1 MVQRGS
7 LSYGITTKLDAKG
20 IDEFLKKLDR
30 VDAKLKT
37 LRGGS
42 LSKGLGASLSKEIK
56 QIEAASK
63 RLNRTKEVQAKRDY
77 QAMVLKRKRRKAK
90 AKEAQKLEK
99 EQKQLSEKAA
109 LAVTKAEKEKVE
121 KAKKS
126 IEETRKQFQKD
137 QKDRERAS
145 AAEARKQ
152 EKNASDFA
160 RYKAQLARQEE
171 RDTETIRKENLRGF
185 NQRQKLRE
193 REALSKQK
201 DLQNFS
207 RYKAQ
212 LAQQEEKEAQKAALI
227 QVRRDAQAQR
237 FRRKRAQALKRER
250 AAAAKAAE
258 KAALIQVQRD
268 AQAQRLRR
276 KRRQQQERE
285 ARARGRGRGRA
296 AFPLQRVV
304 AGAALFT
311 GLRLA
316 RQATVGLVTEAV
328 QFNRVL
334 ETSQASLTGLLAQ
347 SLELTDSFGKRLD
360 VQEKLGAAG
369 NIAREQLE
377 ALRKDSRRTVASL
390 TDLVTTFQTNLSLG
404 LRAGLDVG
412 EVRQFTV
419 AISQAANA
427 LGLPQNQL
435 AEEVRS
441 LLQGTI
447 NPRNTRIAVALGIT
461 NQQIRQARE
470 QGQLFEF
477 LSNQLEAFGAIAEE
491 QANTLNGR
499 LLRFRQTLQELIG
512 LSGSGFTDKLSANLG
527 KALNALLTEDFEL
540 NPRALQVL
548 EPIFASLNRIQDKL
562 VDTLPVSSFE
572 ELEAAAEKFGTALE
586 FAFDFAKGF
595 VTTFIGS
602 IRALAGAFKALGF
615 NAEETGAFF
624 GKLFGVV
631 ALVAG
636 ALLPLVTLA
645 FRARGVF
652 AGLGGQLKKLAPI
665 VLGFVARLGA
675 LARALTLVATLLV
688 PGGVIVRGIG
698 ILLGLLSGGLLV
710 GNAFQDDTESVTE
723 AITGVSTASQE
734 ATKSLEEY
742 RREAELAAL
751 GNALFQKETNISTT
765 AGPGGRRADILRQL
779 PGAEEADT
787 FVDPSAELR
796 RELLETAP
804 QATFATERLAEA
816 FKQASE
822 SGRVFFDLLPP
833 ASREYDELVARLR
846 QVREEIAEKE
856 SFGTRE
862 GAFGLR
868 IPVFAEEIQRLAAEA
883 EKIETALAAFD
894 DQRALEL
901 ANKRA
906 EQLAKNFNKTRQR
919 IDDIKASAQEL
930 ARINGQG
937 RDLEGRRLIALDNQ
951 YVAIERQFEVR
962 QRDLQAQRAEL
973 LLLSQRL
980 PVLLG
985 GVALIDEELAAQKQL
1000 TLERLKQLD
1009 VEQERERL
1017 RLKRLQDAQEGGI
1030 FEQTQQGL
1038 GSYFDQLAQEAEDNP
1053 FFFQFG
1059 ENLGQAA
1066 ESNLANAIQNALL
1079 SGDVGSAL
1087 EQFALSLGQAVLQE
1101 LSSSLAKSLLSSVG
1115 GFFGGPAGP
1124 ATSPVFG
1131 SLEPS
1136 PFGKAQGGPVGFDG
1150 GGKVPYDSPKTAK
1163 PLRGLDPRDRVL
1175 AALRPGEFVVR
1186 PEAVAG
1192 NLAFLENLNRT
1203 GNVSGALASRIQPVG
1218 LSGGGSVTMG
1228 ASGGRSSAV
1237 SGRPMPSDTGAGR
1250 EIYVITDD
1258 VYRKAQSGQ
1267 TINDKLQLLAQANRP

>member
-7 LSYGITTKLDAKG
+7 LSYGITTKLNAKG
-20 IDEFLKKLDR
+20 IDKFLKKLDKI
-30 VDAKLKT
+30 DGKLKR
-37 LRGGS
+37 LRGAS
-42 LSKGLGASLSKEIK
+42 LGKGLGASLSKEIK
-56 QIEAASK
+56 QVEAASK
-63 RLNRTKEVQAKRDY
+63 RVVAEQVKRD
-77 QAMVLKRKRRKAK
+77 AKALRLRRKRRQA
-90 AKEAQKLEK
+90 EARDRRKL
-99 EQKQLSEKAA
+99 QNQNAR
-109 LAVTKAEKEKVE
+109 AVTLAERGKIEAEKR
-121 KAKKS
+121 A
-126 IEETRKQFQKD
+126 IEESRKQFQKD
-137 QKDRERAS
+137 QKTRERAS
-145 AAEARKQ
+145 VAEARGR
-152 EKNASDFA
+152 EKAASDFSK
-160 RYKAQLARQEE
+160 YKAQLARQEE

-193 REALSKQK
+193 REATSKQR

-212 LAQQEEKEAQKAALI
+212 LAQQEEKETQKAALI
-227 QVRRDAQAQR
+227 QAQRDAKAQR
-237 FRRKRAQALKRER
+237 LRRERAQSLKREQ

-258 KAALIQVQRD
+258 RAALIQAQRD
-268 AQAQRLRR
+268 AKAQRLRR

-285 ARARGRGRGRA
+285 ARARGQGRGRA

-304 AGAALFT
+304 AGAALFA

-316 RQATVGLVTEAV
+316 RQATVGLVAEAV

-369 NIAREQLE
+369 DIARGQLE
-377 ALRKDSRRTVASL
+377 ELRKDSRRTVASL

-477 LSNQLEAFGAIAEE
+477 LSGELEAFGAIAEE

-548 EPIFASLNRIQDKL
+548 EPIFTSLNRIQDKL
-562 VDTLPVSSFE
+562 IDTLPVSSFE

-595 VTTFIGS
+595 ITTFIGS
-602 IRALAGAFKALGF
+602 VRTLTGGFDELGLSAEQAGG
-615 NAEETGAFF
+615 
-624 GKLFGVV
+624 LFGRLFAVL

-636 ALLPLVTLA
+636 ALAPLVA
-645 FRARGVF
+645 VAVRFF
-652 AGLGGQLKKLAPI
+652 KLLVRFVKVMPTVI
-665 VLGFVARLGA
+665 RFVAKWAGRLR
-675 LARALTLVATLLV
+675 LAASVLANVATLLV
-688 PGGVIVRGIG
+688 PGGAIARGLL
-698 ILLGLLSGGLLV
+698 LLGTLVLGG
-710 GNAFQDDTESVTE
+710 VTANKLFADSNE
-723 AITGVSTASQE
+723 EVADAADKAAVAIKKQADAAERLRGVSQGSP
-734 ATKSLEEY
+734 S
-742 RREAELAAL
+742 RAAVL
-751 GNALFQKETNISTT
+751 GGKVPGFGISVGDVDEP
-765 AGPGGRRADILRQL
+765 AFA
-779 PGAEEADT
+779 
-787 FVDPSAELR
+787 DPSAELR
-796 RELLETAP
+796 RELLQTAP

-846 QVREEIAEKE
+846 QVREEIAAKD
-856 SFGTRE
+856 
-862 GAFGLR
+862 GLL
-868 IPVFAEEIQRLAAEA
+868 IGYDGSLELERLRSEA
-883 EKIETALAAFD
+883 ERLETALASFD
-894 DQRALEL
+894 TQRTLEL

-919 IDDIKASAQEL
+919 VDDIKASAQEL

-1017 RLKRLQDAQEGGI
+1017 RLKRLQDAQEGDI

-1038 GSYFDQLAQEAEDNP
+1038 GSYFDKLGQEAEDNP

-1059 ENLGQAA
+1059 ENIGQAV

-1087 EQFALSLGQAVLQE
+1087 DQFALSLGQAVLQE
-1101 LSSSLAKSLLSSVG
+1101 LSASLAKSLLSSVG
-1115 GFFGGPAGP
+1115 GFLGGGEGLPPGQFGPLKADG
-1124 ATSPVFG
+1124 TF
-1131 SLEPS
+1131 
-1136 PFGKAQGGPVGFDG
+1136 AQGGPVGFDS

-1228 ASGGRSSAV
+1228 ASGGRSSAI